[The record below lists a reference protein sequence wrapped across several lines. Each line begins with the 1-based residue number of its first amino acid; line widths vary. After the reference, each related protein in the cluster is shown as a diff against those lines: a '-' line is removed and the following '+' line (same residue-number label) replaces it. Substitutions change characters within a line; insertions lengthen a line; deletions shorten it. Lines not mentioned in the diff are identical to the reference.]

1 MTEEERKRLVAEKA
15 RIAEEIR
22 SYPAPIP
29 ACDAQFNYLL
39 ERRAEIDRAL
49 AGQNAR
55 EPQGRQT
62 RAGT

>member
-1 MTEEERKRLVAEKA
+1 MTEEERQRLVAEKA
-15 RIAEEIR
+15 RIAAEIR
-22 SYPAPIP
+22 GYPAPIP

-49 AGQNAR
+49 AQADAA